1 ENLRREYDSRQD
13 EIQKLLERDASKIL
27 SAQAAL
33 NALSTNF
40 DVRKVAACVKEH
52 QETFYILCGWMTE
65 KDASAFMKDIEDDPN
80 LFCVVEDDKN
90 KISCKPPTKLKNP
103 KVFKP
108 FEMYVKM
115 YGLPDYHELDPTVFV
130 AITYSF

>member
-1 ENLRREYDSRQD
+1 MNLPACWGEYDSRQD

-103 KVFKP
+103 KIFKP
-108 FEMYVKM
+108 FEM
-115 YGLPDYHELDPTVFV
+115 
-130 AITYSF
+130 